1 MKSYV
6 LVETHLNLII
16 TFNDIKTAPILAQF
30 SFFVSLFIERC
41 CLGLSALLGR
51 MRDLRDLLGWLLR
64 LQLVLLLYL
73 KRVQRKRPQLACWW
87 RQKLLVLQRCR
98 LLQAYSWRRQLVLC
112 QRLGRFRSY

>member
-30 SFFVSLFIERC
+30 SFFVSLFIERYC
-41 CLGLSALLGR
+41 CLDR
-51 MRDLRDLLGWLLR
+51 ELRDLLGWLLR